1 MTVIEVDGVYV
12 EAYETK
18 GISLAVGQRVSVL
31 ITMDANPCF
40 NYPIVAAM
48 GLSHRAM
55 ELKID
60 QSMFDS
66 PSANPNATAWLVYN
80 TYAPLPEP
88 AIFSEFVNFDDTQ
101 LIPLE
106 PLPAVMYDR
115 LVTANVNFTDIN
127 GINFAIVNGNTYKPA
142 NVPTLFTALTTGPQA
157 TDPASYGNT
166 TNTFVLEHL
175 DMVWIAIN
183 NFDTGDHPCTP
194 NPGPSHSSSSSR
206 PRVSSSFSQSTERR
220 DF

>member
-88 AIFSEFVNFDDTQ
+88 AIFQNSS
-101 LIPLE
+101 
-106 PLPAVMYDR
+106 
-115 LVTANVNFTDIN
+115 
-127 GINFAIVNGNTYKPA
+127 
-142 NVPTLFTALTTGPQA
+142 TLMILNLSRWSLYLQ
-157 TDPASYGNT
+157 S
-166 TNTFVLEHL
+166 
-175 DMVWIAIN
+175 
-183 NFDTGDHPCTP
+183 CTI
-194 NPGPSHSSSSSR
+194 
-206 PRVSSSFSQSTERR
+206 
-220 DF
+220 D